1 MSGGRRA
8 VAATPARFGFGLV
21 LLAVL
26 GVILFLRPGADAP
39 DDPAAEP
46 SPPANGVLPS
56 ATPATPPSEEAFCQR
71 YRMLAS
77 AQGQYA
83 AQPDERGAELLR
95 EAADDLLATGVPDSM
110 QVPART
116 GYFVEISG
124 IYATLGEALDRRAVP
139 GAAEDDGGSS
149 VSGSA
154 GEFGAWL
161 NRLCPAF

>member
-8 VAATPARFGFGLV
+8 VSMTPARFGFGLV
-21 LLAVL
+21 LLVVL
-26 GVILFLRPGADAP
+26 GVILFVRPGTDAP
-39 DDPAAEP
+39 REP
-46 SPPANGVLPS
+46 GAGPPPPANGVLPS
-56 ATPATPPSEEAFCQR
+56 ATPATPPSEEAFCQG